1 MPSQQSP
8 PYITAESLASALM
21 ESHACDSV
29 EEATAIAH
37 TIMQDVHEK
46 SNDTGDELEM
56 NIIIVESLQDYFGLE
71 PDEARDI
78 LRKAGANEGGDNDG
92 HSESSAEEE
101 DAIQD
106 HTDTDSDNDGEM
118 IGEGECELC
127 ERLVQLTKH
136 HLIPK
141 STHPRIEPKLLHAAT
156 AIQEG
161 EEEKARVILGPGLEH
176 VVDALSVSLS
186 DSSNNRIIVKRLL
199 SKTCDI
205 CRPCHSAVHN
215 THDNMVL
222 ALQYNTVE
230 QLLNDEAIYKFCQWA
245 HKQKAGKYALMRK

>member
-1 MPSQQSP
+1 MPPSS
-8 PYITAESLASALM
+8 ITAESLTTALM

-29 EEATAIAH
+29 EEAAAIAH
-37 TIMQDVHEK
+37 AILQDVVDKLHD
-46 SNDTGDELEM
+46 SDDELEM
-56 NIIIVESLQDYFGLE
+56 NIIIVESLQEYFGWE
-71 PDEARDI
+71 PDEARVI
-78 LRKAGANEGGDNDG
+78 LRKAGANDGDDDD
-92 HSESSAEEE
+92 HSETSSEE

-106 HTDTDSDNDGEM
+106 HTDTDSDNDGDM

-127 ERLVQLTKH
+127 ERQVQLTKH

-141 STHPRIEPKLLHAAT
+141 STHARIEPKLLHAVT

-161 EEEKARVILGPGLEH
+161 QEEKARVVLGPGLEH
-176 VVDALSVSLS
+176 LLDALSVSLS
-186 DSSNNRIIVKRLL
+186 DASTSNNRIIVKRHL

-222 ALQYNTVE
+222 ALHYNTVE

-245 HKQKAGKYALMRK
+245 HKQKAGKYALRK